1 MNNEENINIYAVYT
15 VITGK
20 KDLYDKI
27 HEQDKKFKE
36 STIDYYLFTDNKTVK
51 NSFFKV
57 VYIQSLMPSKI
68 LSRDIKIQV
77 HKYLPNYKKTLYI
90 DGNVKI
96 INFLSPLFNNMTA
109 DIETY
114 YINRNLIEESE
125 WIIKRNY
132 CSEEILANK
141 LNKYKNEGLD
151 IENTKT
157 KYGKILLRKKLV
169 KMEKFQKAW
178 FEEYLDILRDQL
190 SLPYCLWKFRIKHRN
205 LGKTYRCK
213 HFEEY
218 FNHLGKH
225 EMITPNKDE
234 PLKK

>member
-1 MNNEENINIYAVYT
+1 MIKKEKKNKYAVYT

-36 STIDYYLFTDNKTVK
+36 RNIDYYLFTDNKTVT

-57 VYIQSLMPSKI
+57 VYIKSSIPSKI

-77 HKYLPNYKKTLYI
+77 HKYLPNYRKTLYI

-96 INFLSPLFNNMTA
+96 INFLSPLFYNMTA

-114 YINRNLIEESE
+114 YIKRNLIEESE
-125 WIIKRNY
+125 WIAKKNY

-151 IENTKT
+151 IENTET
-157 KYGKILLRKKLV
+157 KYGKILLRKKLI
-169 KMEKFQKAW
+169 KMEKFEKAW
-178 FEEYLDILRDQL
+178 FEEYLDVLRDQL
-190 SLPYCLWKFRIKHRN
+190 SLPYCLWKFQIKHRN

-213 HFEEY
+213 HFEKY

-225 EMITPNKDE
+225 KIITPKQND
-234 PLKK
+234 P